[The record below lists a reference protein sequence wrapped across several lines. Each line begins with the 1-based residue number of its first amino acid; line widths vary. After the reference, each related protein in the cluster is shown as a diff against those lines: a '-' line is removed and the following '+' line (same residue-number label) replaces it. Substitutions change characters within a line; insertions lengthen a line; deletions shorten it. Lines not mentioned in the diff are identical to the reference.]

1 MLDIYYIY
9 IISQF
14 PHNVLP
20 FFPQDLCPRH
30 RYQINFKYLF
40 LSERGIYFYGHRK
53 HSVLN

>member
-9 IISQF
+9 NIPIF
-14 PHNVLP
+14 PQPAP
-20 FFPQDLCPRH
+20 FFSPGSLCPRH